1 MLGLVKE
8 ICEPE
13 VSAQRKDLEVKGT
26 ALTGS
31 QDLYFLK
38 KQHLGWSTNKK
49 PNDQPSD
56 AFFDRKYL
64 CSYLWSQYGFYIKD
78 GSKDVKEYKKK

>member
-1 MLGLVKE
+1 MGSGDRRLVSKRKKRKKQYQDPALVKEIQKRMLGLVKE

-38 KQHLGWSTNKK
+38 KQHLG
-49 PNDQPSD
+49 
-56 AFFDRKYL
+56 
-64 CSYLWSQYGFYIKD
+64 
-78 GSKDVKEYKKK
+78 